1 MRNTFAF
8 FLIAAAAAIPAFP
21 AVFFAPEIDPGS
33 GAAALAMLSGAV
45 LVLRSRRRR

>member
-1 MRNTFAF
+1 M
-8 FLIAAAAAIPAFP
+8 LAAAIALP
-21 AVFFAPEIDPGS
+21 VFGNVPDAPEIDPGS

>member
-1 MRNTFAF
+1 MKKTLAF
-8 FLIAAAAAIPAFP
+8 LMIAAAVAIPAF
-21 AVFFAPEIDPGS
+21 AVPDAPEIDPGS